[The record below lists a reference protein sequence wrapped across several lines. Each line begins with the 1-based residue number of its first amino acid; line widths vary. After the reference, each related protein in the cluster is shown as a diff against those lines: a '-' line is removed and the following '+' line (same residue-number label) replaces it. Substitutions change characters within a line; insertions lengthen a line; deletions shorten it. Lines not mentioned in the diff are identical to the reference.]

1 MYRTA
6 LLILFIVTLLLVP
19 LAQQIR
25 DMRPG
30 AESAQTSIAQLVRLL
45 TLPTLDR
52 IDHYEGQL
60 EERSILRQWILPP
73 TQYLLTWLLAFG
85 NEQAYVGDQG
95 WLFYQSD
102 LKTLY
107 HSSPN
112 LATAETAVEVILDFK
127 HQLSARNIELIVFP
141 TPIKPSILPDKFAP
155 RIGPRI
161 LHPHNFQTIID
172 RLSNEGMFIFD
183 PSDLLFATRSDS
195 LTAPYLKTDTHWTP
209 SAMEMVAGKLAD
221 LVYRTGVLTPGPDR
235 IFQRHAMPVSHLG
248 DIGQMLQLPDGQSL
262 FPEETVTVQQ
272 IQTINGRLWQSD
284 LSAQLLFLG
293 DSFSNI
299 YSLEEMG
306 WGTAAGLAEQLSFE
320 LQHPIDKITRNADGA
335 YATRQALFQDL
346 QKGDDRLAGKKLVI
360 YQFAMRELF
369 LGDWRQFDLTSLDG
383 RITPGSNL
391 SGNEKAIN
399 KQVIEITAV
408 VKERSQPPQPGSV
421 PYPECLIAIHLKQMT
436 NRDQSIPAELLPTE
450 LLAFTWGMKDNRW
463 TTAANLEVGQ
473 SVHLRLQPWS
483 DVEAEYGSYNRR
495 ELDSEEA
502 WLLDTYWGE
511 IVR

>member
-6 LLILFIVTLLLVP
+6 LLMLFIVTLLLVP

-30 AESAQTSIAQLVRLL
+30 AESAQTSVAQLVRLL

-52 IDHYEGQL
+52 IDHYEDQL
-60 EERSILRQWILPP
+60 EERSILRQWILSP

-107 HSSPN
+107 HSPPN
-112 LATAETAVEVILDFK
+112 PATTETAVEVILDFK
-127 HQLSARNIELIVFP
+127 HQLSARGIELIVFP
-141 TPIKPSILPDKFAP
+141 TPIKPSILPDKFFP
-155 RIGPRI
+155 RIRPRI
-161 LHPHNFQTIID
+161 LYPRNFQTVVD
-172 RLSNEGMFIFD
+172 RLSNEGVVIFD

-195 LTAPYLKTDTHWTP
+195 PTVPYLKTDTHWTP
-209 SAMEMVAGKLAD
+209 SGMQMVAAKLAD
-221 LVYRTGVLTPGPDR
+221 LVYRTDLLTPEPDR
-235 IFQRHAMPVSHLG
+235 VFQRHALQVSHLG
-248 DIGQMLQLPDGQSL
+248 DIGQMLQLPDSQSL

-272 IQTINGRLWQSD
+272 IQTINGRLWQPDS
-284 LSAQLLFLG
+284 SAQLLFLG

-299 YSLEEMG
+299 YSLEGMG
-306 WGTAAGLAEQLSFE
+306 WGTAAGLVEQLSFE

-335 YATRQALFQDL
+335 YATRQALFQNL
-346 QKGDDRLAGKKLVI
+346 QKGDDRLVGKKLVI

-369 LGDWRQFDLTSLDG
+369 LGDWRQFDLTSPDG
-383 RITPGSNL
+383 RTIPDSNL
-391 SGNEKAIN
+391 SGNEKAID

-421 PYPECLIAIHLKQMT
+421 PYPECLVAIHLEQVT
-436 NRDQSIPAELLPTE
+436 SREPSLPTEVLPTE
-450 LLAFTWGMKDNRW
+450 LLVFTWGMKDNRW

-473 SVHLRLQPWS
+473 PVHLHLQSWS
-483 DVEAEYGSYNRR
+483 EVEAEYGSYNRR

-511 IVR
+511 IAP